1 MKRFIYLLDAQR
13 ASKTGLCREYEKI
26 PVPVDFT
33 VFPCYDIAM
42 KSQATTPNAPDAPFL
57 SQAIISNDT
66 VYVSGQIHSKSDGSI
81 VEGSVKE
88 KVEQIMQNISEILK
102 AADATLDDI
111 VKVVIYVT
119 DMAQMPEL
127 NEVYPSYFNKPFP
140 VREAVCVQALP
151 LGATIEISVVAEK

>member
-1 MKRFIYLLDAQR
+1 
-13 ASKTGLCREYEKI
+13 
-26 PVPVDFT
+26 
-33 VFPCYDIAM
+33 M
-42 KSQATTPNAPDAPFL
+42 KSKVCTDDAPKADHIL
-57 SQAIISNDT
+57 SQGIISNGT
-66 VYVSGQIHSKSDGSI
+66 IYVSGQIHNKPDGTI

-102 AADATLDDI
+102 SAHATLDNI

-127 NEVYPSYFNKPFP
+127 NEVYPTYFKKPFP

-151 LGATIEISVVAEK
+151 LGATIEMSVVAAK